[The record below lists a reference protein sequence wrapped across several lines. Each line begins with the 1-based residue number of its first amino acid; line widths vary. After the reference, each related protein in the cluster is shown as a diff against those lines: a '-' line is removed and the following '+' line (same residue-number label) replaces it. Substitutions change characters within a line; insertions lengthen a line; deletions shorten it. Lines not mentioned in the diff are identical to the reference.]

1 MNKEMKFNPLF
12 GSRTKMSRFR
22 SLPLF
27 VIFSLI
33 FFTGCG
39 AAQSSR
45 DALVQPEKLMDAVGV
60 KPGMVIGEGGA
71 GEGYFTFKLARRV
84 GPTGKIYANDIVERV
99 LGVIARRSERE
110 GFTNITTILGKVD
123 DPLFPKGE
131 LDMIF
136 MIAAFHDFEKPVEW
150 LRNVQSCL
158 KPGGTLVIV
167 ERDPDKMSSGRSHF
181 LTKQEI
187 LELVKRSGFKLDRIE
202 TFLSMHNIYIFKL
215 NGL

>member
-1 MNKEMKFNPLF
+1 MEFRLILKERMRMRKFRLF
-12 GSRTKMSRFR
+12 
-22 SLPLF
+22 PLF
-27 VIFSLI
+27 VVFFLMM
-33 FFTGCG
+33 FTGVS

-45 DALVQPEKLMDAVGV
+45 DALVQPEKLMDAIGV

-84 GPTGKIYANDIVERV
+84 GPNGKVYANDIVERV
-99 LGVIARRSERE
+99 LRVIDRRSERE
-110 GFTNITTILGKVD
+110 GFTNITTILGEVD

-150 LRNVQSCL
+150 LKNVQPCL

-181 LTKQEI
+181 LTKKEI
-187 LELVKRSGFKLDRIE
+187 LDLVKRSGFTLDRIE
-202 TFLSMHNIYIFKL
+202 TFLSLHNIYIFKL
-215 NGL
+215 EGL

>member
-1 MNKEMKFNPLF
+1 MNKEVK
-12 GSRTKMSRFR
+12 
-22 SLPLF
+22 
-27 VIFSLI
+27 FSLM
-33 FFTGCG
+33 FKSRVRMRKFRLFPLLAVFFLMMFTGVSV
-39 AAQSSR
+39 AQRSR
-45 DALVQPEKLMDAVGV
+45 DALVQPEKLMDAIGV
-60 KPGMVIGEGGA
+60 RPGMVIGEGGA

-84 GPTGKIYANDIVERV
+84 GPTGRIYANDIVDRV
-99 LGVIARRSERE
+99 LKVIERRSERE
-110 GFTNITTILGKVD
+110 GFSNITTILGKVD

-150 LRNVQSCL
+150 LKNVQSCL

-167 ERDPDKMSSGRSHF
+167 ERDPDRMSSGRSHF

-202 TFLSMHNIYIFKL
+202 TFLSMHNIYIFRL
-215 NGL
+215 DGS